1 MTALPAPLH
10 PGATATE
17 LVPGDPD
24 QLELLVARCRT
35 LADGLGGAAAR
46 VRAVDAGEWR
56 GPAGDAFRAAV
67 DLEPGRFEDAAAAF
81 AATAAAVRGYV
92 GVLREEQATARAAVD
107 LYRQARAA
115 SAAWNQ
121 QVAEYADDARRA
133 EQGAHPQ
140 RALDALVRPPAYD
153 PGADDLAR
161 AEAMLADARDRVA
174 AAGAAAARRVA
185 EAWRRAPAEP
195 HWWQKAGH
203 FVAEIGRGAWETTE
217 STAVLAWDL
226 SPVRMVADPDG
237 WTSTV
242 EQLGRGVVYGAQH
255 PVALGKALIDWDT
268 WRTSPGRAIG
278 HLLPDL
284 ALALLSGGAAEA
296 ARGAEAAEDVADLA
310 STFGRLDRLGGSGE
324 RLTFLRRA
332 RNTLRGERLPEP
344 EPGAATPAGRA
355 AAYQT
360 DPAYGGVDRWTE
372 AVLRKGDVVGAGSV
386 AASPH
391 LRFSG
396 FAVPESEVTAASG
409 SARTLFEGLQVRP
422 WNGTYRDQVT
432 MLRATRDVRV
442 AVSYALANPQY
453 GAGGL
458 RQVFVHAMH
467 EHLDEGTLEI
477 VERIELADTVSGLG
491 APAGAP

>member
-1 MTALPAPLH
+1 MSALPAPLH

-17 LVPGDPD
+17 LVSGDPD
-24 QLELLVARCRT
+24 RLELLVARCRT

-67 DLEPGRFEDAAAAF
+67 DLEPGRLDDAAAAF
-81 AATAAAVRGYV
+81 AATAAAVRAFV
-92 GVLREEQATARAAVD
+92 AVLREEQATARAALD

-115 SAAWNQ
+115 SAAWTQ
-121 QVAEYADDARRA
+121 QVADYADDARRA
-133 EQGAHPQ
+133 AATPHPQ
-140 RALDALVRPPAYD
+140 GALDALVHPPAYD

-161 AEAMLADARDRVA
+161 AEAMLANARDRVA
-174 AAGAAAARRVA
+174 AAGVAAARRVA
-185 EAWRRAPAEP
+185 DAWRCAPAEP

-226 SPVRMVADPDG
+226 SPVRMVVDPDG
-237 WTSTV
+237 WTSSV
-242 EQLGRGVVYGAQH
+242 EQVGRGIFYGAQH

-284 ALALLSGGAAEA
+284 VLALMSGGAAAA
-296 ARGAEAAEDVADLA
+296 ARGAEAAEGVADMA
-310 STFGRLDRLGGSGE
+310 TTFGRLDRLGGSGE
-324 RLTFLRRA
+324 RLTFLQRA
-332 RNTLRGERLPEP
+332 RNTLRGERLPDP
-344 EPGAATPAGRA
+344 DPGAATPAGRA
-355 AAYQT
+355 AAYQQ

-386 AASPH
+386 SGSPH

-396 FAVPESEVTAASG
+396 FAVPESEVTAAQG
-409 SARTLFEGLQVRP
+409 SARTLFEGVQVRA

-442 AVSYALANPQY
+442 AVSYALANPQH

-467 EHLDEGTLEI
+467 EHLEEGTLEI
-477 VERIELADTVSGLG
+477 VERIELADTLSGLG